1 VELDILFVVRDAAMR
16 GTLIATDGP
25 LRGSRF
31 ELGEV
36 ETGIGRISLN
46 QIAIPNL
53 SVSRR
58 HCIVE
63 RHGERFL
70 IRDLESHNGTFVNG
84 QPVKIQYLR
93 DGDRIAVGECTF
105 LFQTSRFEPAAPE
118 SSTALPSEAL
128 TVFTPNAPLARE
140 ASALLRVGEVA
151 RLTQALYLAREDEK
165 RIAAERAL
173 FRSLFELI
181 PAGRGALFLVQEDG
195 ALAVLGECEAPAP
208 LEIDSGVRER
218 ILVARETVTGS
229 DDAGAWLAAPLLSGE
244 TALGL
249 AWLCG
254 SASRRFLDSDF
265 HLITAAAGIMALA
278 IENARRVESL
288 ENENRRLRSEIN
300 PEHSM
305 VGEGP
310 QMQKVFRFIAKVA
323 PGNSTVLIRGES
335 GTGKELVARA
345 IHRSSPRAEGPFQA
359 INCAALAETLLES
372 ELFGYEKGAF
382 TGAAAQ
388 RKGRLEAADG
398 GTLFLDEVGELAPAL
413 QAKLLR
419 VLQEHEFERV
429 GGTKPIRVDIR
440 LVAATN
446 RDLEAAIREGAFR
459 RDLYYR
465 LNVVSVEL
473 PPLRERHDDIPV
485 LAAWFAEKY
494 SRAASRRVNGI
505 SKEARACL
513 LSYSWP
519 GNVRE
524 LENAMERAVVLGST
538 DVIMPDDLPEA
549 VLEGGGS
556 GELPGAYHATIRQTK
571 KRLIQDA
578 LEKAGGNFT
587 EAARLLGMHPNYLH
601 RLVTNLQMRARRDSQ
616 PPMNADKR
624 R

>member
-1 VELDILFVVRDAAMR
+1 MR
-16 GTLIATDGP
+16 GALISTDGP

-31 ELGEV
+31 ELGEAA
-36 ETGIGRISLN
+36 TGIGRISLN

-58 HCIVE
+58 HCSIE
-63 RHGERFL
+63 RNGERFL

-93 DGDRIAVGECTF
+93 DGDSIAVGECTF
-105 LFQTSRFEPAAPE
+105 LFQTSRYEPPAQE
-118 SSTALPSEAL
+118 SSTAQRAEAL
-128 TVFTPNAPLARE
+128 TVFSPNAPLARE
-140 ASALLRVGEVA
+140 ASALLRVSEVA
-151 RLTQALYLAREDEK
+151 RQTQALYLARADEM
-165 RIAAERAL
+165 RMAAERDL
-173 FRSLFELI
+173 FGSLFELI
-181 PAGRGALFLVQEDG
+181 PAERGALFLAQEDG
-195 ALAVLGECEAPAP
+195 ALSLLGDFRISGEFAGRPETPAP
-208 LEIDSGVRER
+208 SAIDARVRER
-218 ILVARETVTGS
+218 LLGARETVTGS
-229 DDAGAWLAAPLLSGE
+229 DDAGAWLAAPLVSGE
-244 TALGL
+244 AALGV
-249 AWLCG
+249 AWLGG

-265 HLITAAAGIMALA
+265 QMITAAAGIMALA
-278 IENARRVESL
+278 IENARRVEAL
-288 ENENRRLRSEIN
+288 ENENRRLRSQIN

-345 IHRSSPRAEGPFQA
+345 IHRNSPRAEGPFQA
-359 INCAALAETLLES
+359 INCAALTETLLES

-398 GTLFLDEVGELAPAL
+398 GTLFLDEIGELAPAL

-429 GGTKPIRVDIR
+429 GGTRAIRVDIR
-440 LVAATN
+440 LLAATN
-446 RDLEAAIREGAFR
+446 RDLEAAIKEGAFR

-513 LSYSWP
+513 LNYSWP

-524 LENAMERAVVLGST
+524 LENAMERAVVLGSSDEIT
-538 DVIMPDDLPEA
+538 PEDLPEA

-578 LEKAGGNFT
+578 LDKAGGNFT
-587 EAARLLGMHPNYLH
+587 EAARLLGVHPNYLH
-601 RLVTNLQMRARRDSQ
+601 RLATNLQMRRSGGAGRSG
-616 PPMNADKR
+616 
-624 R
+624 